1 MSLCYFVADETR
13 QESGSPLVIRHSNE
27 PSAWVLT
34 TANTLPTFTEHY
46 STISHD
52 TRKNQPRASIPISV
66 KTDTVNSVT
75 AGQDAMK
82 TYGESTRQYVSSGL
96 SHGQGDPNTDD
107 QSDSGTGASCLPH
120 DRPWSKDVIQPE
132 ANNSLTQSGF
142 DGILPS
148 NSGAHKKVS
157 PFEVDILYIYS

>member
-13 QESGSPLVIRHSNE
+13 QESGTPLVIRHSNE

-34 TANTLPTFTEHY
+34 TAK
-46 STISHD
+46 SHD
-52 TRKNQPRASIPISV
+52 TKKNQPRASIPVSV
-66 KTDTVNSVT
+66 KTDTVDSVT

-96 SHGQGDPNTDD
+96 SHGQGNLNTDD
-107 QSDSGTGASCLPH
+107 QSDSGTGASCLPP

-132 ANNSLTQSGF
+132 ANDSLSQSGF
-142 DGILPS
+142 GGILPS